1 MMWICASS
9 GSVAIVGRSRFDRQG
24 GSDRTL
30 GKVDL
35 FVKLICRNLG
45 EVDLGVI
52 VDLIAS
58 LAK

>member
-1 MMWICASS
+1 MWICASS

-35 FVKLICRNLG
+35 FVKLICRSLG
-45 EVDLGVI
+45 EIDLGVI
-52 VDLIAS
+52 VDLIAF